1 MLIYGNWKNIELG
14 RNLKMR
20 DREQDLKRM
29 RELFEPID
37 KAVMMCD
44 NSEELLMMASCM
56 MISAKEIYDN
66 HLGIANRKKMF
77 KDLS

>member
-1 MLIYGNWKNIELG
+1 MH
-14 RNLKMR
+14 

-29 RELFEPID
+29 KELFEPID

-44 NSEELLMMASCM
+44 NSNDLLMMASCM

-77 KDLS
+77 KDLT

>member
-1 MLIYGNWKNIELG
+1 
-14 RNLKMR
+14 MR

-44 NSEELLMMASCM
+44 NTDDLLMMASCM

-66 HLGIANRKKMF
+66 HLGIASRKKIF